1 MRIDITECRPFGENY
16 EMLTGRAHYVVEP
29 AQPCNADIT
38 DLALA
43 PQDAAGHVRFS
54 GDIAILR
61 PVLGAG
67 NRRLLFDWGNRGN
80 KRALAAFN
88 DAPAGND
95 PRFPDH
101 AGNGFLMRRGYTVV
115 WGAWQGDLL
124 PGGGRMLLDVPV
136 ALGGGGPIRGPVRT
150 EFIGRPGMT
159 TMPLSGAASTRSHP
173 AASLDTRE
181 AVLTRRRY
189 ADSPREPVPAAA
201 WCFARL
207 ERGGGLDGEA
217 AEAALVPCRE
227 SIHLPGG
234 FRPGWIYELVYTGEA
249 PLVLGLAHA
258 AVRDLVSFLRHGTAD
273 ENPLRG
279 TIDLAYG
286 WGRSQTGRAIRDF
299 VYRGFNADT
308 RGRRVFDGVMPHV
321 SGAGRL
327 NTARF
332 ASLNTPAGQQH
343 EDHDNPAD
351 CFPFAYGPSQD
362 HLTGRRDAILKRPK
376 TDPLVLHTQSA
387 TEYWQRRG
395 SLVHTDTQGNDLP
408 VPPGVRVYLWASS
421 QHAAAADVTAVTR
434 GIGQNL
440 FNVVAVTALFRAM
453 LDALDAWVTEGVA
466 PPASRIPT
474 RADGTLVDMETWKA
488 QFPAIPGVALPHEP
502 SRFALLDFGPQAR
515 QGIISREPPE
525 VVAGAEY
532 TVLVPAVDA
541 DGNDVAGVRA
551 PMVAAPLATYTGWNL
566 RAAGHGE
573 GAMNETQGST
583 IPFAETEEMRRRTG
597 DKRPPIAAR
606 YPDAAAYVAAIGAA
620 ARALAAERL
629 LLEEDV
635 ARAEAAAAGWGAPRH
650 DVGL

>member
-1 MRIDITECRPFGENY
+1 MRIDIAECRPFGESY
-16 EMLTGRAHYVVEP
+16 EMLVGRAHYVVEP
-29 AQPCNADIT
+29 ARAGNADIT

-54 GDIAILR
+54 GDVAILR

-88 DAPAGND
+88 DAAAGND
-95 PRFPDH
+95 PRVAAD
-101 AGNGFLMRRGYTVV
+101 AGNGFLMRRGYAVV

-124 PGGGRMLLDVPV
+124 PGGGRMRLDVPV
-136 ALGGGGPIRGPVRT
+136 AGAGTPIRGPVRT
-150 EFIGRPGMT
+150 EFVGCPGMT
-159 TMPLSGAASTRSHP
+159 TMPLSGAAAARSHP
-173 AASLDTRE
+173 AVSLDTRD
-181 AVLTRRRY
+181 ALLTRRRY
-189 ADSPREPVPAAA
+189 AGSPREPVPPGE

-207 ERGGGLDGEA
+207 ERGGGLDGEGA
-217 AEAALVPCRE
+217 GAALVACRE

-249 PLVLGLAHA
+249 PLVLGLGHA
-258 AVRDLVSFLRHGTAD
+258 AVRDLVSFLRHDAS
-273 ENPLRG
+273 EANPLRG
-279 TIDLAYG
+279 GIDFAYG

-299 VYRGFNADT
+299 VYRGFNADAE
-308 RGRRVFDGVMPHV
+308 GRRVFDGVMPHV

-351 CFPFAYGPSQD
+351 CFPFAYGPSVD

-376 TDPLVLHTQSA
+376 TDPLVLHTQSS

-395 SLVHTDTQGNDLP
+395 SLVHTDTEGRD
-408 VPPGVRVYLWASS
+408 VSIPPGVRVYLWAGSE
-421 QHAAAADVTAVTR
+421 HAAAADVARVGR
-434 GIGQNL
+434 GIGQAL
-440 FNVVAVTALFRAM
+440 FNVAAVTALFRAM
-453 LDALDAWVTEGVA
+453 LDAMDAWVTQGVA

-474 RADGTLVDMETWKA
+474 RADGTLVDMATWR
-488 QFPAIPGVALPHEP
+488 QGFPAIPGVALPHEP

-525 VVAGAEY
+525 TVAGKEY
-532 TVLVPAVDA
+532 VVLVPAVDA
-541 DGNDVAGVRA
+541 DGNEVAGVRA
-551 PMVAAPLATYTGWNL
+551 PMVAAPLASYAGWSM

-583 IPFAETEEMRRRTG
+583 IPFAATEEMRRRTG
-597 DKRPPIAAR
+597 DPRASVSAR
-606 YPDAAAYVAAIGAA
+606 YADRAAYVAAIGAA
-620 ARALAAERL
+620 ARGLVAERL

-635 ARAEAAAAGWGAPRH
+635 ARAEAAAADWGAPRH
-650 DVGL
+650 DFDI